1 MQAKAAVLVAGA
13 QLKAAIKGCTS
24 APQMQ
29 TQAGKKVLHSLAHV
43 QGSKSARTRDQ
54 DSECRRE
61 RASLAQEKQGSGAF
75 SAVDCR
81 KSPPVAMAACVWQ

>member
-29 TQAGKKVLHSLAHV
+29 THAEKKVLHSLAHV

-61 RASLAQEKQGSGAF
+61 RESASLAQEKQGSGAF
-75 SAVDCR
+75 SAVDCKKAR
-81 KSPPVAMAACVWQ
+81 Q